1 MNKNKPFSIIQN
13 DRTRQTFIRV
23 GDELIE
29 AEEKEFDAL
38 RTLAKQMR
46 MVKQGS
52 GEHFMEQ
59 LIREWRKLEGE

>member
-1 MNKNKPFSIIQN
+1 MNKAFSIIQN

-29 AEEKEFDAL
+29 AQESEFNAL

-46 MVKQGS
+46 GAPN
-52 GEHFMEQ
+52 GTLFMDT
-59 LIREWRKLEGE
+59 LVDEWRKLDSENE